1 MKARFYWSYPV
12 RSLVR
17 GGQRTLLAIFCIAV
31 GVLAV
36 VALQLVGNMVN
47 IGLTGDVRALNGG
60 DLAVFSYNTP
70 LPASALATF
79 DQLRSQGALTDY
91 TAAAQ
96 VNSEATDSQGA
107 AHALAVWA
115 VDPAKFPLAG
125 APQFVTPAS
134 GTLASLLTGTDVV
147 VTESLL
153 TDLNVQMGDT
163 LLVHAPGRAF
173 TVTIKGVIKNT
184 ALFANGT
191 ILIDFQSFAALP
203 STDPTPPG
211 YRVVYADVPGHTD
224 ANAAAAKQRIQQALP
239 LTTITTTKDALQS
252 NEASVQQIRYFL
264 QVVGLLALLIGGIGI
279 VNTMQVLLRRRQIE
293 IAMLKTAGYR
303 LWELYLLFG
312 VEAGLLGL
320 IGGLVGAAAGV
331 GVSFLVK
338 GLVENALVLS
348 LPGDVNPITVFSGVA
363 VGFSTALIFGL
374 LPIVQASQIRPIAV
388 LRGLSEHTGRSLWLS
403 LLLGL
408 LLVALFFVLALS
420 VLQNTLVALGAV
432 GGGGLFLLLLSL
444 GFLLV
449 ALIIGRLPVPERFS
463 WKYGL
468 LFGGEFVVSLLLTA
482 ALPAFGILC
491 LALTLLG
498 VLIVFA
504 PRAWKATVK
513 MALRNIGRKKTRA
526 STTLVAL
533 FVGVFA
539 IGLILTLSQ
548 SIHAAINGF
557 VASATTYNAFIQ
569 ASSNDKAAVDQQ
581 LAGTAGIKQQTIYAT
596 ATSIPQAINGVP
608 LAQALNGQ
616 SLPQQLAADLSGLTG
631 LDLARGQ
638 LPAQKPVQGS
648 HDSQVGSGL
657 TQHDAGSQRVMVPQA
672 LSEAPLNLTLGDQM
686 TLAGPDGKTTVT
698 VTIAAFYTP
707 NELAIDPP
715 ILGDISLANALTGG
729 HPNYLY
735 SLVLD
740 PNQIDQ
746 ILRQIQQAVPSAQ
759 VINLAEQ
766 VNFFLSLLNNLIIL
780 LTAVSS
786 LAMLAGFII
795 IANAVAL
802 AMLERRRELGI
813 LKSVGYTSRNIL
825 SEVLFENGV
834 LGFTGSVLAMLL
846 ATLIALVLATV
857 AFNVTVQANAGLV
870 LGVVAATA
878 AVCMGIAALV
888 AWSATRVRPLEVLRY
903 E

>member
-1 MKARFYWSYPV
+1 MKAKFYWSYPA

-47 IGLTGDVRALNGG
+47 LGLTGDVRALNGG

-70 LPASALATF
+70 LPASALVTF
-79 DQLRSQGALTDY
+79 DQLQSQGALTDY

-107 AHALAVWA
+107 THALAVWA
-115 VDPAKFPLAG
+115 IDPAKFPLAG

-163 LLVHAPGRAF
+163 VLVHAPGRAF

-184 ALFANGT
+184 ALFTGST
-191 ILIDFQSFAALP
+191 ILTDFQSFAALP
-203 STDPTPPG
+203 STDPTPLG
-211 YRVVYADVPGHTD
+211 YRAIYADVPGHTD
-224 ANAAAAKQRIQQALP
+224 ANAAAAKQRIQHALP
-239 LTTITTTKDALQS
+239 LTTITTTKDALQA
-252 NEASVQQIRYFL
+252 NETSVQQIRYFL

-320 IGGLVGAAAGV
+320 IGGVVGAAAGV

-338 GLVENALVLS
+338 GLVENALALS
-348 LPGDVNPITVFSGVA
+348 LPGDVNPMTVLSGIA
-363 VGFSTALIFGL
+363 VGFFTALIFGL
-374 LPIVQASQIRPIAV
+374 LPIVRASQIRPIAV
-388 LRGLSEHTGRSLWLS
+388 LRGLSEHARNSLWLS
-403 LLLGL
+403 GLLGL

-420 VLQNTLVALGAV
+420 ILQNTLVSLGAV

-444 GFLLV
+444 AFLLV
-449 ALIIGRLPVPERFS
+449 ALLIGKLPVPEHFS
-463 WKYGL
+463 WGYGL
-468 LFGGEFVVSLLLTA
+468 LFGAEMVISVPLTL

-498 VLIVFA
+498 VLVVFS
-504 PRAWKATVK
+504 PRVWKATVK
-513 MALRNIGRKKTRA
+513 MALRNIGRKKART

-548 SIHAAINGF
+548 GIHTAINGF
-557 VASATTYNAFIQ
+557 VASATSYNAFIQ
-569 ASSNDKAAVDQQ
+569 ASGNDKAAVDQQ
-581 LAGTAGIKQQTIYAT
+581 LATIAGIKQQTVYAT
-596 ATSIPQAINGVP
+596 TTSIPVAINGVP
-608 LAQALNGQ
+608 LEQVLNGQ
-616 SLPQQLAADLSGLTG
+616 ALSQQSAADLSGVTG
-631 LDLARGQ
+631 FDLARGQ
-638 LPAQKPVQGS
+638 FPTQAPVQGS
-648 HDSQVGSGL
+648 HDSQVGSKL
-657 TQHDAGSQRVMVPQA
+657 TQNNAGTNRVMAPQT
-672 LSEAPLNLTLGDQM
+672 LSQAPFNLKLGDQI
-686 TLAGPDGKTTVT
+686 TLAGPDGKTTAT
-698 VTIAAFYTP
+698 VTIAAFYAP
-707 NELAIDPP
+707 DQIAIDPP
-715 ILGDISLANALTGG
+715 LLGDISLANTLNDG
-729 HPNYLY
+729 HPGYLY
-735 SLVLD
+735 SLILD
-740 PNQIDQ
+740 PNRIDQ
-746 ILRQIQQAVPSAQ
+746 ILRQIQQAVPSVQ
-759 VINLAEQ
+759 IINLAEQ
-766 VNFFLSLLNNLIIL
+766 VNFFLGLLNNLIIL

-825 SEVLFENGV
+825 SEVLWENG
-834 LGFTGSVLAMLL
+834 LIGFIGSVLAMLL
-846 ATLIALVLATV
+846 ATLIALVLAKV
-857 AFNVTVQANAGLV
+857 AFNVVVLVNPGLV
-870 LGVVAATA
+870 LGVIAATCTI
-878 AVCMGIAALV
+878 CMSIATLV

>member
-1 MKARFYWSYPV
+1 MKAKFYWSYPA

-47 IGLTGDVRALNGG
+47 AGLTGDVRALNGG
-60 DLAVFSYNTP
+60 DLAIFSYNAP
-70 LPASALATF
+70 LPAANLSVF
-79 DQLRSQGALTDY
+79 DQLKSQGVLTDY

-96 VNSEATDSQGA
+96 VNGEASDSQGA
-107 AHALAVWA
+107 THALAVWA
-115 VDPAKFPLAG
+115 IDPAKFPLAG
-125 APQFVTPAS
+125 APQFVTPGN
-134 GTLASLLTGTDVV
+134 GTFSSLLSGTDVV
-147 VTESLL
+147 VTQSLL

-163 LLVHAPGRAF
+163 VTVHAPGRAF

-184 ALFANGT
+184 ALFSGST

-203 STDPTPPG
+203 STDPTPLG
-211 YRVVYADVPGHTD
+211 YRVVYADVPGHSD
-224 ANAAAAKQRIQQALP
+224 ANAAAAKHRIQNLLP
-239 LTTITTTKDALQS
+239 LTTVTTTKDALQA
-252 NEASVQQIRYFL
+252 NETSVQQIRYFL

-312 VEAGLLGL
+312 IEAGLLGL
-320 IGGLVGAAAGV
+320 LGGIVGAAAGI
-331 GVSFLVK
+331 GVSLLVK

-348 LPGDVNPITVFSGVA
+348 LPSAIDPFTVLSGVA
-363 VGFSTALIFGL
+363 VGFFTALIFGL
-374 LPIVQASQIRPIAV
+374 LPIVQTSQIRPIAV
-388 LRGLSEHTGRSLWLS
+388 LRGLSEHARSGLWLS

-408 LLVALFFVLALS
+408 LLAALFFVLALS
-420 VLQNTLVALGAV
+420 ILQNTLVSLGAV

-444 GFLLV
+444 GFVLV
-449 ALIIGRLPVPERFS
+449 ALVIGKLPVPEHFS
-463 WKYGL
+463 WGYGL
-468 LFGGEFVVSLLLTA
+468 LLGGEVIISILLTA

-498 VLIVFA
+498 MLIVFS
-504 PRAWKATVK
+504 PRAWKASVK
-513 MALRNIGRKKTRA
+513 MALRNIGRKKTRT

-548 SIHAAINGF
+548 SIHTAISGF
-557 VASATTYNAFIQ
+557 VASATSYNAFIQ
-569 ASSNDKAAVDQQ
+569 ASSNDKAAVDRQ
-581 LAGTAGIKQQTIYAT
+581 LAKTSGIRQQAVYAT
-596 ATSIPQAINGVP
+596 ATSIPLEINGVS
-608 LAQALNGQ
+608 LEQFLNGQ
-616 SLPQQLAADLSGLTG
+616 SLSQQSAADLSGVTG
-631 LDLARGQ
+631 FDLARGQ
-638 LPAQKPVQGS
+638 LPTQKLAQGS
-648 HDSQVGSGL
+648 HDSQMGNDL
-657 TQHDAGSQRVMVPQA
+657 TRNDAGTNRVMVPQT
-672 LSEAPLNLTLGDQM
+672 LSQSPFNLKLGDQV
-686 TLAGPDGKTTVT
+686 TLGGADGKTMA
-698 VTIAAFYTP
+698 TITIVGFYAP
-707 NELAIDPP
+707 SQIDIDPP
-715 ILGDISLANALTGG
+715 ILGDISLANALTNG

-735 SLVLD
+735 SLILD
-740 PNQIDQ
+740 PNQVDQ
-746 ILRQIQQAVPSAQ
+746 ILHKIQEAVPS
-759 VINLAEQ
+759 VGVVNLAEQ
-766 VNFFLSLLNNLIIL
+766 ITFFLGLLNNLIIL

-813 LKSVGYTSRNIL
+813 LKAVGYTSRYIL
-825 SEVLFENGV
+825 GEVLFENGV
-834 LGFTGSVLAMLL
+834 IGFTGAVLAMLL
-846 ATLIALVLATV
+846 ATLIALVLAKV

-878 AVCMGIAALV
+878 AICMGIAALV
-888 AWSATRVRPLEVLRY
+888 AWGATRVRPLEVLRY

>member
-1 MKARFYWSYPV
+1 MNAKFYWSYPI

-31 GVLAV
+31 GVLAI

-47 IGLTGDVRALNGG
+47 AGLTGDVRALNGG
-60 DLAVFSYNTP
+60 DLAVFSYNAP
-70 LPASALATF
+70 LPASNLATF
-79 DQLRSQGALTDY
+79 DQLTSQGVLTDY

-96 VNSEATDSQGA
+96 VSSEATDSQGA
-107 AHALAVWA
+107 THALDVWA

-125 APQFVTPAS
+125 APQFVTPGN
-134 GTLASLLTGTDVV
+134 GTLSSLLTGTDVV
-147 VTESLL
+147 VTQSLL
-153 TDLNVQMGDT
+153 TDLNVQLGDT
-163 LLVHAPGRAF
+163 VTVHAPGRSF
-173 TVTIKGVIKNT
+173 TITIKGVIKNT
-184 ALFANGT
+184 ALFAGST
-191 ILIDFQSFAALP
+191 ILIDFQSFATLP
-203 STDPTPPG
+203 SSDPTPLG

-224 ANAAAAKQRIQQALP
+224 ANAAAAKQQIQHALP
-239 LTTITTTKDALQS
+239 LTTITTTKDALQT

-279 VNTMQVLLRRRQIE
+279 VNTMQVLLHRRQIE

-303 LWELYLLFG
+303 RWELYLLFG

-320 IGGLVGAAAGV
+320 IGGIVGAAAGV

-348 LPGDVNPITVFSGVA
+348 LPGAVDPITVVSGVA
-363 VGFSTALIFGL
+363 VGFFTALIFGL

-388 LRGLSEHTGRSLWLS
+388 LRGLSEHARSSLWLS

-420 VLQNTLVALGAV
+420 VLQNTLVSLVAV

-449 ALIIGRLPVPERFS
+449 ALIIGKLPVPAHLS
-463 WKYGL
+463 WGYGL
-468 LFGGEFVVSLLLTA
+468 LLVAELVISLLLTV

-498 VLIVFA
+498 VLIVFS
-504 PRAWKATVK
+504 PRAWKASVK
-513 MALRNIGRKKTRA
+513 MALRNIGRKKTRT

-548 SIHAAINGF
+548 GIHTAINGF
-557 VASATTYNAFIQ
+557 VASATSYNAFIQ
-569 ASSNDKAAVDQQ
+569 ASSNDKAAVDQE
-581 LAGTAGIKQQTIYAT
+581 LAKITGIKQQTVYAT
-596 ATSIPQAINGVP
+596 ATSIPLEINGIS
-608 LAQALNGQ
+608 LEQFLNGQ
-616 SLPQQLAADLSGLTG
+616 SLSQQAAADLSGVTG
-631 LDLARGQ
+631 YDLAHGQ
-638 LPAQKPVQGS
+638 LPTQTPVLGS
-648 HDSQVGSGL
+648 HDSHAGSGL
-657 TQHDAGSQRVMVPQA
+657 TPNDAGSHRVMVPQT
-672 LSEAPLNLTLGDQM
+672 LSQAPFNLKLGDQV
-686 TLAGPDGKTTVT
+686 TLGGPDGKTMATITV
-698 VTIAAFYTP
+698 AGFYMP
-707 NELAIDPP
+707 DQLALDPP
-715 ILGDISLANALTGG
+715 ILGDISLANTLTGS

-735 SLVLD
+735 SLILD
-740 PNQIDQ
+740 PNRVDQ
-746 ILRQIQQAVPSAQ
+746 ILHQIQQAVPSVG

-766 VNFFLSLLNNLIIL
+766 ITFFLSLLNNLIIL

-813 LKSVGYTSRNIL
+813 LKAVGYTSRNIL
-825 SEVLFENGV
+825 GEVLFENGV
-834 LGFTGSVLAMLL
+834 IGFTGSVLAMLL
-846 ATLIALVLATV
+846 ATLIALVLAKV

-888 AWSATRVRPLEVLRY
+888 AWGATRVRPLEVLRY